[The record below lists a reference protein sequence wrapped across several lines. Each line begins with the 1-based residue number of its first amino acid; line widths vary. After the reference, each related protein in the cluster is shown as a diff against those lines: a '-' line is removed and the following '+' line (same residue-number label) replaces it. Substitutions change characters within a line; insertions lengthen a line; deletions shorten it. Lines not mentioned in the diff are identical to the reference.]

1 MITYDL
7 MHAVR
12 VDSTYN
18 SDCIPICTS
27 KRENINLLFLFVL
40 TALGNHIGSYYYLK
54 SVE

>member
-1 MITYDL
+1 MTVIAFL
-7 MHAVR
+7 NVQ
-12 VDSTYN
+12 
-18 SDCIPICTS
+18 TS